1 MMKYIYADALI
12 LAAEILTGVG
22 CAFLA
27 LSGKLTEKA
36 TEILVNL
43 GEFSQK

>member
-1 MMKYIYADALI
+1 MMKYIYVDALVI
-12 LAAEILTGVG
+12 AAEILTRAG
-22 CAFLA
+22 CALLA